1 MWNKMVYRI
10 EGTCVFTS
18 EQIKCQM
25 YTFQGTVVQLA
36 EQIETPRADSRAR
49 DYGKGTP
56 VKATSG

>member
-1 MWNKMVYRI
+1 MVYRI
-10 EGTCVFTS
+10 EGTRVFTS
-18 EQIKCQM
+18 EQIKYQM

-36 EQIETPRADSRAR
+36 EQIETPKADSRAR